1 MASAMR
7 FAVEQEQRALDV
19 PLFLGR
25 RSEAVGIPRKFICC
39 DECSQDE
46 RAACTVELRFLCVE
60 HFVAYC
66 YRRLQEC
73 GDSSQNTRDNSTR
86 NFLRES
92 ATQATK
98 LLLLNQRLP
107 NLHRA
112 RLFDIL
118 LWANELLYRSIAK
131 P

>member
-7 FAVEQEQRALDV
+7 FAVEQGQRALDV

-25 RSEAVGIPRKFICC
+25 SSEAVGIPRKFICC

-46 RAACTVELRFLCVE
+46 RAACTVELRF
-60 HFVAYC
+60 
-66 YRRLQEC
+66 
-73 GDSSQNTRDNSTR
+73 SQNTRDNSTR